1 MRATISA
8 YLPILSLFVLA
19 AMFSSCDSGV
29 TDSTDILSAK
39 IGPAN
44 VEAAADTFD
53 VDDNIY
59 SPTTGSVTVT
69 YLGEQVT
76 TNFTSTWSVTTLAV
90 NIAQDIN
97 TDPDIQLY
105 ATVPDYSEGLVRVRE
120 RRTGAEYN
128 GNPVYINDNNQ
139 YAHLKVIEQVVYL
152 QGGED

>member
-1 MRATISA
+1 MLKRQPIHSMLMIIS
-8 YLPILSLFVLA
+8 
-19 AMFSSCDSGV
+19 
-29 TDSTDILSAK
+29 T
-39 IGPAN
+39 
-44 VEAAADTFD
+44 
-53 VDDNIY
+53 
-59 SPTTGSVTVT
+59 PTTGSVTVT